1 MMGRLSLSFVLT
13 LVIMYVVPFPF
24 YAGAA
29 ALTGLEPP
37 QGAAP
42 AVFMLSVLVIKIGAA
57 AAFVL
62 ILYLAR
68 DALVGRWLLYA
79 FAWWLFF
86 VIAELGQAI
95 GPGYSWTEAIAGMM
109 SETIY
114 CPLAALVADRV
125 LRPTLRA
132 PMGGLEA

>member
-1 MMGRLSLSFVLT
+1 MAVSFLAT

-29 ALTGLEPP
+29 ALTGLQPP
-37 QGAAP
+37 EGASP

-62 ILYLAR
+62 IYYLAR
-68 DALVGRWLLYA
+68 ESLGGNWLRYA

-86 VIAELGQAI
+86 VLAEVGQAI
-95 GPGYSWTEAIAGMM
+95 GPGYSWTEAIAGIL
-109 SETIY
+109 SETVY
-114 CPLAALVADRV
+114 CPLAAWATARL
-125 LRPTLRA
+125 LR
-132 PMGGLEA
+132 LEVSASA